1 MNDNKTI
8 YPPKGYYMKI
18 GNCTFQDPSIKRETW
33 KFAPELVQVT
43 DAGVLASGK
52 LNIKVLPHARR
63 KIWCGFPPMTPEQ
76 FRKYWDAL
84 HSDSTGK
91 GMYLNVEAWD
101 ETTNSYVTDV
111 YYHNDIQ
118 YKDVVYGG
126 RHMIVI
132 DDFQL
137 IGH

>member
-1 MNDNKTI
+1 MEKDNFE
-8 YPPKGYYMKI
+8 GYYMKI
-18 GNCTFQDPSIKRETW
+18 GDCTFQSPSIMRDKW

-52 LNIKVLPHARR
+52 LNIKVLPHTRR

-76 FRKYWDAL
+76 FRVYWAAL
-84 HSDSTGK
+84 RGDQSGV
-91 GMYLNVEAWD
+91 GMYLEVKAWD
-101 ETTNSYVTDV
+101 ETTNSYVTDT

-118 YKDVVYGG
+118 YKNINYGG
-126 RHMIVI
+126 RRMVVI